1 MSYKVNFKL
10 QRYKL
15 KAKLH
20 LQKVYKI
27 IKLKYNKL
35 IVNIYNEDVE

>member
-15 KAKLH
+15 KVKLH
-20 LQKVYKI
+20 LQEVYKI
-27 IKLKYNKL
+27 INKIINKL